1 MWNKM
6 VAAQNYVI
14 IHIGV
19 QYIKF
24 DMLGWH
30 LMMLVVNSGQIDS
43 VNWSASSCELVV
55 KFKKMFFFPK
65 HLGQA
70 KREMQGW

>member
-1 MWNKM
+1 M

-14 IHIGV
+14 IHIGL

-24 DMLGWH
+24 DTLTL

-43 VNWSASSCELVV
+43 INWSASSCELVV
-55 KFKKMFFFPK
+55 KFKKMFFFSK

-70 KREMQGW
+70 KCEMQGW